1 MPRFTNITASVD
13 KAPEKDTTGRKNPV
27 QNYPALYP
35 HYFYLQWHITERCN
49 WRCRHCYQLES
60 EKENKELSLGN
71 LLKIFRQ
78 YLRLIG
84 YFNTLG
90 PRRSRLSITGGEPLV
105 RNDLFDFLK
114 KISRYNKYFFLS
126 IFTNG
131 SLITRE
137 AAERLKALGVRQ
149 VQVSLEGL
157 QRNNDIIRG
166 DGAFLKTIRA
176 VKILVG
182 LNVNVAVSVTLTRKN
197 VSDIPELI
205 RLCKRLGVRGLG
217 LRRLVPI
224 GRGVRLMEDML
235 NPLELRRVYAYIQRE
250 WEKTNRQG
258 RGHSLF
264 RLSRGCEE
272 GIFSREVNQPLN
284 SCAVMDGRCLIV
296 LHNGDVV
303 PCRRLPIR
311 LGNALEEDL
320 IRIFYTSDRLRQ
332 LRNLNNASALCL
344 DCSCFES
351 CLSGARCISH
361 AYFDKISVPDPQCWK
376 LFKKLPAP
384 NLYDG
389 TVEKSSPRQRVH
401 PRLLPID
408 KNGR

>member
-1 MPRFTNITASVD
+1 
-13 KAPEKDTTGRKNPV
+13 
-27 QNYPALYP
+27 
-35 HYFYLQWHITERCN
+35 
-49 WRCRHCYQLES
+49 LES

-78 YLRLIG
+78 YLRLID

-90 PRRSRLSITGGEPLV
+90 PRQSRLSITGGEPLV
-105 RNDLFDFLK
+105 RRDLFDFLK

-197 VSDIPELI
+197 VSDVPELI
-205 RLCKRLGVRGLG
+205 RLCKKLGVRGLG

-224 GRGVRLMEDML
+224 GRGAQLTGDML
-235 NPLELRRVYAYIQRE
+235 NPLELRKIYAYIQRE
-250 WEKTNRQG
+250 WEKTNREG
-258 RGHSLF
+258 RRHSLF

-272 GIFSREVNQPLN
+272 GIFSQEAKQPLN

-296 LHNGDVV
+296 LHNGDVI

-311 LGNALEEDL
+311 IGNALEEDL
-320 IRIFYTSDRLRQ
+320 IRIFYTSDKLKQ
-332 LRNLNNASALCL
+332 LRNLNNASDLCL
-344 DCSCFES
+344 NCDFFEN
-351 CLSGARCISH
+351 CLSGAKCISY
-361 AYFDKISVPDPQCWK
+361 AYFDKISVPDPQCWR
-376 LFKKLPAP
+376 LFKKLPSP
-384 NLYDG
+384 NLFESTDD
-389 TVEKSSPRQRVH
+389 KLNPRQRVH
-401 PRLLPID
+401 FRLLPVD